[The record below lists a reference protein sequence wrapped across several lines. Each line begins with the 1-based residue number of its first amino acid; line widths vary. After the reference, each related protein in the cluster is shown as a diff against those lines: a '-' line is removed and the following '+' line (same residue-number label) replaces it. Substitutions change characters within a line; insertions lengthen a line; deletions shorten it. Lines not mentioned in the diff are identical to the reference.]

1 MKNVRGA
8 RLFGRRTKSQNY
20 LKGKK
25 WRLNLMQLFV
35 WKIHNF
41 IREVVKKNG
50 YFTVRLTVGG
60 GGSAPSAL
68 TENFDPFF
76 LI

>member
-1 MKNVRGA
+1 MVLKGDLYSAEVSYRLKNVRGA

-41 IREVVKKNG
+41 INREVVKQTDILRSG
-50 YFTVRLTVGG
+50 
-60 GGSAPSAL
+60 
-68 TENFDPFF
+68 
-76 LI
+76 